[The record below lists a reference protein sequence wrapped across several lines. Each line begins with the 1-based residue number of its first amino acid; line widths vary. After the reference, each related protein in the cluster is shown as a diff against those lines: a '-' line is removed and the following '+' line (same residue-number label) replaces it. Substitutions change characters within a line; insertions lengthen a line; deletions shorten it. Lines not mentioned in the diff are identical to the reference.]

1 MMGVTTVCKDIS
13 VFQQASD
20 MTGYLYLFP
29 HPALYVDPEGKV
41 LAVNQSFLEMATLRL
56 EDVIDKPYHDF
67 FDDVPPFPDFIRQ
80 LETNRDIFC
89 LRFPKHPR
97 NEAPRQAQIGLLKMY
112 FQATL
117 QGYILLI
124 CEPEK
129 LKCYQIWPLFY
140 ESLYKDLNMAF
151 ILVDDELRL
160 IGISDAACRLF
171 GVVRDEVCFRHL
183 DDVFFNLPS
192 EYQFL
197 HRAVREGVTFRNH
210 PTTWT
215 ILGRT
220 YDLLVDSYVLRNAR
234 GEVEGAYM
242 SLKDISNLRSLET
255 QLQRQERLITIGQ
268 IAAGTA
274 HEIRN
279 PLTSI
284 KGFLQ
289 ILNQRLD
296 SQGMVR
302 EKGYTEVMLK
312 ELERINH
319 LVSELLLLG
328 KDKEVQYRPLQVVE
342 VLREILPI
350 IETQAHMHHVSV
362 RLEIK
367 PHLPLVRADSELLKQ
382 VFLNIAKNGI
392 EAMEGEGQLTISQR
406 LDEEAN
412 MLIVS
417 ISDTGPGIPAYVM
430 DRIFDP
436 FFTTKEN
443 GTGLGLAVCQKIMHD
458 MGGALTFSTKGYGTT
473 FYIHLPLA

>member
-1 MMGVTTVCKDIS
+1 
-13 VFQQASD
+13 
-20 MTGYLYLFP
+20 MTCF
-29 HPALYVDPEGKV
+29 
-41 LAVNQSFLEMATLRL
+41 S
-56 EDVIDKPYHDF
+56 
-67 FDDVPPFPDFIRQ
+67 
-80 LETNRDIFC
+80 
-89 LRFPKHPR
+89 
-97 NEAPRQAQIGLLKMY
+97 
-112 FQATL
+112 
-117 QGYILLI
+117 I
-124 CEPEK
+124 C
-129 LKCYQIWPLFY
+129 
-140 ESLYKDLNMAF
+140 
-151 ILVDDELRL
+151 R
-160 IGISDAACRLF
+160 
-171 GVVRDEVCFRHL
+171 
-183 DDVFFNLPS
+183 PS
-192 EYQFL
+192 TQFL

-210 PTTWT
+210 PATWT
-215 ILGRT
+215 IQGRT